1 MDQYVNDFSEDK
13 NETVVNSYNSIKAK
27 VKEYEELESFKATAE
42 DVELKDIASSDLVN
56 ITDFIDEEVN
66 IIRDELVIGE
76 KYDNENALMEV
87 VPGAGGQEASM
98 FAEEIFNFYISYCQ
112 DKGCQIEIVE
122 ETRTS
127 LNKSSKS
134 TANLGLTKGVVK
146 ILSDSSPVF
155 RLMKYESGVH
165 RVQRV
170 PVTGTKNDRLQTST
184 CSVAVLPEPRNIIVN
199 ISDRDLKWDFMRA
212 SGAGGQGVNTADSA
226 VRLTHLPTNIVVESQ
241 EERAQAQNKKRALK
255 KLQNILY
262 QQQWESEQ
270 KKVSSSRKLQIGNMN
285 RNEKIRTYNFNRNQI
300 IDHRIDKGTRSV
312 SDITAFFNGKLGYEV
327 INGLK
332 DKIELEHQIK
342 SLEEYLA
349 SF

>member
-134 TANLGLTKGVVK
+134 TANLGLTKVCRYNQFLSALVVQ
-146 ILSDSSPVF
+146 
-155 RLMKYESGVH
+155 LM
-165 RVQRV
+165 
-170 PVTGTKNDRLQTST
+170 TKL
-184 CSVAVLPEPRNIIVN
+184 
-199 ISDRDLKWDFMRA
+199 
-212 SGAGGQGVNTADSA
+212 
-226 VRLTHLPTNIVVESQ
+226 
-241 EERAQAQNKKRALK
+241 EE
-255 KLQNILY
+255 
-262 QQQWESEQ
+262 
-270 KKVSSSRKLQIGNMN
+270 
-285 RNEKIRTYNFNRNQI
+285 TYN
-300 IDHRIDKGTRSV
+300 
-312 SDITAFFNGKLGYEV
+312 
-327 INGLK
+327 
-332 DKIELEHQIK
+332 
-342 SLEEYLA
+342 
-349 SF
+349 

>member
-122 ETRTS
+122 TS
-127 LNKSSKS
+127 VTYLIYFV
-134 TANLGLTKGVVK
+134 LIK
-146 ILSDSSPVF
+146 ILSFPVYHTIEWIYIF
-155 RLMKYESGVH
+155 IFILNH
-165 RVQRV
+165 
-170 PVTGTKNDRLQTST
+170 
-184 CSVAVLPEPRNIIVN
+184 
-199 ISDRDLKWDFMRA
+199 IS
-212 SGAGGQGVNTADSA
+212 
-226 VRLTHLPTNIVVESQ
+226 
-241 EERAQAQNKKRALK
+241 
-255 KLQNILY
+255 
-262 QQQWESEQ
+262 
-270 KKVSSSRKLQIGNMN
+270 
-285 RNEKIRTYNFNRNQI
+285 
-300 IDHRIDKGTRSV
+300 
-312 SDITAFFNGKLGYEV
+312 
-327 INGLK
+327 
-332 DKIELEHQIK
+332 
-342 SLEEYLA
+342 
-349 SF
+349 

>member
-1 MDQYVNDFSEDK
+1 MLQSLSKIMPRICGSGISSLTIVRCYRLPINFINYMDQYVNDFSEDK

-112 DKGCQIEIVE
+112 DKGCHIEIVE

-134 TANLGLTKGVVK
+134 TANLGLTKV
-146 ILSDSSPVF
+146 
-155 RLMKYESGVH
+155 
-165 RVQRV
+165 
-170 PVTGTKNDRLQTST
+170 
-184 CSVAVLPEPRNIIVN
+184 C
-199 ISDRDLKWDFMRA
+199 
-212 SGAGGQGVNTADSA
+212 
-226 VRLTHLPTNIVVESQ
+226 
-241 EERAQAQNKKRALK
+241 
-255 KLQNILY
+255 
-262 QQQWESEQ
+262 
-270 KKVSSSRKLQIGNMN
+270 
-285 RNEKIRTYNFNRNQI
+285 TYNQFLSALVVQLMT
-300 IDHRIDKGTRSV
+300 K
-312 SDITAFFNGKLGYEV
+312 
-327 INGLK
+327 
-332 DKIELEHQIK
+332 
-342 SLEEYLA
+342 LEETYN
-349 SF
+349 